1 MPSLKAT
8 NCNFTIGSILG
19 KQSQS
24 SPYPLHLMKKIYS
37 LPTFLVMLVFA
48 AMSFSACDIYIND
61 EYDPYYPTGRGDRGR
76 ANVISGEWQGDFG
89 MFYTATN
96 PYTGRGVQFDASN
109 TYILFQS
116 DYYYGTS
123 GTGKQID
130 FYNYGPIRQRY
141 HRFVWEVRNGVLYLS
156 YPGEPALNVAIY
168 DYALNNSYF
177 TGYAG
182 DSRFRFNLRKLNY
195 GLWSNYALT
204 DFDDPYDGWSW
215 NGLRSVQ
222 DAAAS
227 AQDAAILP
235 NSPQQG
241 VVGGRK

>member
-1 MPSLKAT
+1 MLSSKAT
-8 NCNFTIGSILG
+8 INALQHGASLESKF
-19 KQSQS
+19 QS

-37 LPTFLVMLVFA
+37 LSSLLVMFVLT
-48 AMSFSACDIYIND
+48 AMSFSACDIYIDN
-61 EYDPYYPTGRGDRGR
+61 EYDPNYHSGRGDRGR
-76 ANVISGEWQGDFG
+76 AKVISGEWQGDFG

-109 TYILFQS
+109 TYLLFQN
-116 DYYYGTS
+116 DHYYGTS

-141 HRFVWEVRNGVLYLS
+141 HRFLWEVRNGVLYLS

-168 DYALNNSYF
+168 DYALSNTYF

-182 DSRFRFNLRKLNY
+182 DSRFRFSLRKLNY
-195 GLWSNYALT
+195 GYWDNYALT

-222 DAAAS
+222 NADAS
-227 AQDAAILP
+227 AQNAVVVP